1 MKYRKLGTT
10 NLEVSAICLGTM
22 TFGEQN
28 SQSEAFEQMDYAYE
42 RGINFFDTAEIYP
55 SPCFEKT
62 YGSTEKIIGNW
73 FKEKKNRD
81 QVILASKI
89 SGPGL
94 SWVRGGGGQYF
105 EESIE
110 KAIENSLKRLQTD
123 YIDLYQLHWPERKTN
138 FFGRLGYNHK
148 EEETHRFTFGKA
160 DQNQKEETRRL
171 KGSWNDFEKILIILE
186 KFIKQ
191 GKIRFIGLS
200 NETSWGLSKF
210 LEISKLKT
218 LPRMMSV
225 QNPYN
230 LLCRTYEIGLAE
242 ISIRE
247 KSGLLAYSPLAGG
260 FLTGKYRNNNLP
272 ENSRQKLFSDY
283 YTRYSKPN
291 ASPVIEKYFNIAK
304 KFNLDFAQMS
314 LKFCEIQPFMTSVI
328 IGATTIEQLKINI
341 ESVNVNLSDEIIKD
355 INHIQKLY
363 PNPCP

>member
-1 MKYRKLGTT
+1 MNFKKLGNTD
-10 NLEVSAICLGTM
+10 LKVSTICLGTM
-22 TFGEQN
+22 TWGEQN
-28 SQSEAFEQMDYAYE
+28 TQKDAFKQMDYAVDQ
-42 RGINFFDTAEIYP
+42 GINFFDTAEIYP

-94 SWVRGGGGQYF
+94 SWVRGGGPQYF
-105 EESIE
+105 EENIE

-148 EEETHRFTFGKA
+148 EEETHHS
-160 DQNQKEETRRL
+160 

-191 GKIRFIGLS
+191 GKIRYIGLS

-210 LEISKLKT
+210 LEVSKLKT
-218 LPRMMSV
+218 LPKMMSV

-272 ENSRQKLFSDY
+272 ENSRQRLFGDY
-283 YTRYSKPN
+283 YTRYTKPN
-291 ASPVIEKYFNIAK
+291 ASNVIEKYWNISDE
-304 KFNLDFAQMS
+304 FNLNFAQMAI
-314 LKFCEIQPFMTSVI
+314 KFCEIQKFLTSVI
-328 IGATTIEQLKINI
+328 IGATTMEQLKIDI
-341 ESVNVNLSDEIIKD
+341 ESVNVNLNDEILKKIND
-355 INHIQKLY
+355 IQIIY
-363 PNPCP
+363 SNPCP